1 MAHAPAVMAYAP
13 LLHAHARTPSS
24 LDQRIKGQHATNT
37 KSMDTDHPNT
47 SKHQEQRPAILV
59 HKPGLLP
66 ALAGDVDSAAC
77 DHAAPNRS
85 QLSKSQEVLIYPIFR
100 DDTLCLATS
109 LLLIELSDL
118 DVSMIDGSEI

>member
-1 MAHAPAVMAYAP
+1 
-13 LLHAHARTPSS
+13 
-24 LDQRIKGQHATNT
+24 
-37 KSMDTDHPNT
+37 MDTDHPNT

-85 QLSKSQEVLIYPIFR
+85 QLSKSQEVKLGQITFQTAKPAPI
-100 DDTLCLATS
+100 
-109 LLLIELSDL
+109 
-118 DVSMIDGSEI
+118 